1 MTSVSL
7 GAEADGFVI
16 LNLALGSHTTCSLTG
31 VYTLELITGLV
42 IWTVIMGCAFRI
54 ASALWVSLVELWTG
68 ASGTSLDNITQSS
81 FATSANTWVDTSVVG
96 ASHS

>member
-1 MTSVSL
+1 MSSVSL

-16 LNLALGSHTTCSLTG
+16 LDLALGSLTTCSLTR

-42 IWTVIMGCAFRI
+42 RWAVIMGCALRI
-54 ASALWVSLVELWTG
+54 ASALWIALVVLWAG
-68 ASGTSLDNITQSS
+68 ASGTALDNITQGS
-81 FATSANTWVDTSVVG
+81 FTASTNTWVDTSVVG